1 MRIHEVSQQFNIS
14 IDTLRYY
21 EKIGILD
28 KVHKENGIRNYQ
40 DKDIDQIKFVQ
51 CMKQT
56 GMTLDTISLYFSLVT
71 EGDVSLERRLQLLTE
86 QHLDAL
92 AQLKGL
98 QASIAYLE
106 YKMGLLK
113 SKMEGSSI

>member
-21 EKIGILD
+21 EKIGILA
-28 KVHKENGIRNYQ
+28 KVHKDNGIRNYQ
-40 DKDIDQIKFVQ
+40 EKDIDRIKFVQ

-56 GMTLDTISLYFSLVT
+56 GMTLDSISLYFTMVT
-71 EGDVSLERRLQLLTE
+71 EGDASLERRLSLLSV

-92 AQLKGL
+92 AQLKDL
-98 QASIAYLE
+98 QASIVYLE
-106 YKMGLLK
+106 YKMGLLQ
-113 SKMEGSSI
+113 SKLEQASR